1 MISIHVLLFTHL
13 LSTIGT
19 PSGPKYLLG
28 VLFFSVTKS
37 SFEISTLEEIFP
49 LIRIIVLLQ
58 LITLAKKQ

>member
-37 SFEISTLEEIFP
+37 SFEISTHSRRDLS
-49 LIRIIVLLQ
+49 LD
-58 LITLAKKQ
+58 